1 MKKKQLISIV
11 YMLIAIGIDPSVST
25 AAPADAGKI
34 AHGKYL
40 VTIMACNDCHT
51 PLTMGPKGPQPD
63 MTRMLS
69 GHPQEMDLPP
79 APKLQKGPW
88 MWVGTGTNTAFAGPW
103 GVSFAANL
111 TPDKETGMG
120 SWTEAT
126 FVQAI
131 RSGRHEGQGRPIMP
145 PMPWMQYRSASD
157 EDLSAIFT
165 YLQSIPAIVNRVP
178 QASEPPE
185 AQ

>member
-1 MKKKQLISIV
+1 
-11 YMLIAIGIDPSVST
+11 
-25 AAPADAGKI
+25 
-34 AHGKYL
+34 
-40 VTIMACNDCHT
+40 
-51 PLTMGPKGPQPD
+51 
-63 MTRMLS
+63 
-69 GHPQEMDLPP
+69 
-79 APKLQKGPW
+79 

-126 FVQAI
+126 FIQAI
-131 RSGRHEGQGRPIMP
+131 RSGRHEGMGRPIMP

-157 EDLSAIFT
+157 EDLSAIFA
-165 YLQSIPAIVNRVP
+165 YLQSIPAIANRVP
-178 QASEPPE
+178 QAMEPPE